1 MKKMIK
7 FPIIIAV
14 VILAS
19 LGIRY
24 EKVLTFIDAIEDANA
39 TVMGY
44 LNIIKDARTAFTE
57 AINNADLITAD
68 AESSTIDSIF
78 VTLLAYVV
86 Y

>member
-44 LNIIKDARTAFTE
+44 LNIIKDARIAFAE
-57 AINNADLITAD
+57 AIDIAD
-68 AESSTIDSIF
+68 F
-78 VTLLAYVV
+78 
-86 Y
+86 